1 MLRITTMGDRND
13 TTMNDYDEIEKIA
26 DNKAC
31 NSGGIGGIRDAIY
44 DTSNVY
50 RYIYIYK
57 YLRKC
62 RQDFYRAVNNKPT
75 GLVLKR
81 ISQKFCS
88 ELSVYFSLG
97 NRSHTPPLISYIFL
111 SRLFKI

>member
-1 MLRITTMGDRND
+1 MLRITTMSDRND
-13 TTMNDYDEIEKIA
+13 TTNDYDEIEKIG
-26 DNKAC
+26 DIGTC
-31 NSGGIGGIRDAIY
+31 ISGGIGGIKYAIH

-62 RQDFYRAVNNKPT
+62 RQDFYRAINNKPV

-81 ISQKFCS
+81 ISQTFYS
-88 ELSVYFSLG
+88 ELNVSFSLG
-97 NRSHTPPLISYIFL
+97 KLSHTPPLTSYIFL